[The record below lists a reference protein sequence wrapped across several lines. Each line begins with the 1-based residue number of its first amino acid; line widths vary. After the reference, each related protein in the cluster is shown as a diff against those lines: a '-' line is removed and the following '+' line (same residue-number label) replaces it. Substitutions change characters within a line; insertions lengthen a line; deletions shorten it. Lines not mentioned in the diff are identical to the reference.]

1 MKLLPRSLGF
11 RLFLAHLVVIAVA
24 ALTLSLV
31 AATASPGVVDV
42 HVAMMR
48 QRPAMGGMME
58 RMMADVEDVALS
70 QTFREALSQA
80 LAIAGVVALG
90 AALAVSALAARHLVG
105 PIQRLA
111 VAARRIA
118 AGQYGERV
126 PTSTTAELN
135 DLALAFNAMAA
146 GLEESEAR
154 RAQLIGDV
162 AHELR
167 TPLSTIEGYLE
178 GLQDGVVQPRP
189 ETWSLLRDEAGRVRR
204 LVEDLN
210 ELWRAE
216 SRQLP
221 LDLAAVSP
229 SEILRATV
237 ARFEPQFAAR
247 GLALSVALP
256 AGLPLVRA
264 DRDRAIQV
272 VTILLANALRY
283 TPTPGQV
290 EVGAAQEGD
299 SVAFAVRDSGVGLAA
314 EDLLRVFDRFY
325 RVDRSRSRASGG
337 AGVGLTIARAL
348 VQAMGGR
355 IWATSPG
362 PGHGATFSFTLPL
375 A

>member
-11 RLFLAHLVVIAVA
+11 RLFLAHLVVITVA

-48 QRPAMGGMME
+48 QQPAMGGMME

-70 QTFREALSQA
+70 QTFREALGQA

-90 AALAVSALAARHLVG
+90 AALAVSALAARHVVG

-111 VAARRIA
+111 AAARRIA
-118 AGQYGERV
+118 AGEYDERV

-189 ETWSLLRDEAGRVRR
+189 ETWTLLRDEAGRVRR

-221 LDLAAVSP
+221 LEVTAVTP
-229 SEILRATV
+229 GEIVGPTV
-237 ARFEPQFAAR
+237 ARFQPEFASR
-247 GLALSVALP
+247 GLALRVMLP
-256 AGLPLVRA
+256 DGLPSARA

-272 VTILLANALRY
+272 MSNLLANALRH
-283 TPTPGQV
+283 TAPPG
-290 EVGAAQEGD
+290 EVVVQAAREGQA
-299 SVAFAVRDSGVGLAA
+299 VLFAVRDTGAGLAPD
-314 EDLLRVFDRFY
+314 DLERVFDRFY

-348 VQAMGGR
+348 VQAMGGQ

-362 PGHGATFSFTLPL
+362 LGHGATFSFTLPL

>member
-1 MKLLPRSLGF
+1 
-11 RLFLAHLVVIAVA
+11 
-24 ALTLSLV
+24 
-31 AATASPGVVDV
+31 
-42 HVAMMR
+42 MR

-70 QTFREALSQA
+70 QTFREALGQA

-90 AALAVSALAARHLVG
+90 AALAVSALAARHLAV

-111 VAARRIA
+111 AAARRIA

-126 PTSTTAELN
+126 TASTTAELN

-146 GLEESEAR
+146 GLEESER
-154 RAQLIGDV
+154 RRTQLIGDV

-167 TPLSTIEGYLE
+167 TPLSTLEGYLE

-189 ETWSLLRDEAGRVRR
+189 ETWSLLRDEAGRVSR

-216 SRQLP
+216 SRQLS
-221 LDLAAVSP
+221 LEVTAVAP
-229 SEILRATV
+229 GEIVGPTI
-237 ARFEPQFAAR
+237 ARFEPEFASR
-247 GLALSVALP
+247 GLALRVALP
-256 AGLPLVRA
+256 DGLPSVRA

-272 VTILLANALRY
+272 LSNLLANALRY
-283 TPTPGQV
+283 TAPPG
-290 EVGAAQEGD
+290 EVAVQAAREGQA
-299 SVAFAVRDSGVGLAA
+299 VFFAVRDTGAGLAPD
-314 EDLLRVFDRFY
+314 DLERVFDRFY

-355 IWATSPG
+355 IWAASPG
-362 PGHGATFSFTLPL
+362 PGQGATFSFTLPL